1 VKRLVDIFLLRL
13 RSLFRRAGVEHELD
27 RELSFHLDHLTEE
40 NIAHGMA
47 PDDARAAARR
57 SMGGV
62 SQIQESC
69 RDMRRTDHIETIW
82 SDLRYAVRTLG
93 RTPGFTTIIVLTL
106 ALSIGANSAIFS
118 VIQGVLLRPLP
129 FAQPD
134 RLMRVYFQSD
144 SQPKFPLNPN
154 DFRDFRE
161 RNRTFE
167 SIAGMTRHDVQLSGA
182 GTDPVMLRGFTVTG
196 GYFHTLGLQPARGRD
211 FAFNDELAG
220 RGRLAILSDHLWR
233 SRFSAD
239 PNILGRKITL
249 NTEAF
254 TIVGV
259 MGPDAQHPGNNFQ
272 AVADGDTVD
281 LWMPFSLYEFPGDR
295 GSHYLDT
302 IARLKPGATQA
313 QADADLSS
321 VLQQL
326 MKEHTGRGWRV
337 YTRALY
343 QETVGRSKRML
354 FVLLGAVGLL
364 LLIACVNAANLLLAR
379 SSARVREIAVRS
391 ALGAARGRIVRQLL
405 TESLVIALAGA
416 AFGTLLAYG
425 GVRVLVSFLPAD
437 FPRASAIRLDF
448 TVFAFTLVVAVVT
461 GLLFGLVPALT
472 ASRTDLQ
479 NSLRE
484 SGRST
489 TSGTSQLRLRNFLVV
504 GETGLACVLLIAAGL
519 MLHSF
524 VNLLRADPGFQPE
537 QVLTASLS
545 LPMQRYRSMP
555 KRVAFYQQLIANLE
569 TLPGVQSA
577 GAGTDLPWTG
587 YDGNAD
593 GYKIEGRSDEY
604 NSKTTARYHAATPG
618 YFRAL
623 GIPLIRGR
631 FFDGREDYVA
641 DFAGVIIVNE
651 TMANRYWPGEDAVG
665 KRISFRS
672 RPQEKDWMQIVGIV
686 RDIKDKPDS
695 TSARPA
701 FWMPHTQQPDPNMLV
716 AIRSSM
722 DPALLANQFRLAVR
736 QLDPELAVA
745 DLRTMN
751 QISSTALSAQRFSLF
766 LVGLFALLALVL
778 ATFGMYGVI
787 SYSVNQRMHEFG
799 LRMALGARPS
809 DLLRLIVGQGLTL
822 SILGAAAGLLCAA
835 ALTELLGNLLYGVS
849 STDPVTFAAVALLA
863 LATTTLACYLPARRA
878 ADADPM
884 HSLRSE

>member
-1 VKRLVDIFLLRL
+1 
-13 RSLFRRAGVEHELD
+13 
-27 RELSFHLDHLTEE
+27 
-40 NIAHGMA
+40 
-47 PDDARAAARR
+47 
-57 SMGGV
+57 
-62 SQIQESC
+62 
-69 RDMRRTDHIETIW
+69 MRRTNHIETIW
-82 SDLRYAVRTLG
+82 NDLRYAVRTLG
-93 RTPGFTTIIVLTL
+93 RTPGFTIVIVLTL

-134 RLMRVYFQSD
+134 RLVRVYFQSD

-161 RNRTFE
+161 RTRTFE
-167 SIAGMTRHDVQLSGA
+167 SIAAMTRHDVQLSGTGA
-182 GTDPVMLRGFTVTG
+182 DPIMLRGFDVTA
-196 GYFHTLGLQPARGRD
+196 GYFHALGLSPARGRD
-211 FAFNDELAG
+211 FTTDDELAE
-220 RGRLAILSDHLWR
+220 RWRLAILSDRLWR

-249 NTEAF
+249 NTETF

-259 MGPDAQHPGNNFQ
+259 MPPGAQHPGNNFQ

-281 LWMPFSLYEFPGDR
+281 LWMPFFLYGSLNDR
-295 GSHYLDT
+295 GSHYLDA
-302 IARLKPGATQA
+302 IGRLKPGATQSDA
-313 QADADLSS
+313 NADLSS
-321 VLQQL
+321 VLEQL
-326 MKEHTGRGWRV
+326 KKEHTGRGWRI
-337 YTRALY
+337 YTIPLY

-354 FVLLGAVGLL
+354 LVLLGAVGLL

-405 TESLVIALAGA
+405 TESLVIAFAGA
-416 AFGTLLAYG
+416 ALGTLLAYG

-437 FPRASAIRLDF
+437 FPRASAIRLDA
-448 TVFAFTLVVAVVT
+448 TVFGFTLVVAILT

-489 TSGTSQLRLRNFLVV
+489 TGSTGQLRLRNFLVV

-524 VNLLRADPGFQPE
+524 VNLLSADPGFEPQ

-545 LPMQRYRSMP
+545 LPYQSYREIP
-555 KRVAFYQQLIANLE
+555 RRVEFYQRLIANLE
-569 TLPGVQSA
+569 ALPGVQYA
-577 GAGTDLPWTG
+577 GGGTDLPWTG

-604 NSKTTARYHAATPG
+604 NDKTTARYHVATPD

-623 GIPLIRGR
+623 GIPLAAGR
-631 FFDGREDYVA
+631 FFDGREDKDGPY
-641 DFAGVIIVNE
+641 VIIINE
-651 TMANRYWPGEDAVG
+651 TMANRYWRGENAIG

-672 RPQEKDWMQIVGIV
+672 RPREKDWMQIIGIV
-686 RDIKDKPDS
+686 RDVKDEPNS
-695 TSARPA
+695 TSNHPA
-701 FWMPHTQQPDPNMLV
+701 FWMPHSQQTERNLFIVM
-716 AIRSSM
+716 RSSS
-722 DPALLANQFRLAVR
+722 DPATLANQFRLAVR

-751 QISSTALSAQRFSLF
+751 QISGTALSTQRFSLF

-809 DLLRLIVGQGLTL
+809 DLLRLILGQGLAL
-822 SILGAAAGLLCAA
+822 SIAGAAAGLICAA
-835 ALTELLGNLLYGVS
+835 GLTKLLGSLLYGVS
-849 STDPVTFAAVALLA
+849 PTDPLTFSAVAVLA
-863 LATTTLACYLPARRA
+863 LATTTLASYLPARRA

-884 HSLRSE
+884 HSLRAE